1 MLTVYLKDGARLKV
15 KATLDD
21 FERALR
27 ESALIRIETEE
38 GRIIG
43 VSPSNVSLVETEQQA
58 SQNGGG
64 SVRPLTP
71 AR

>member
-27 ESALIRIETEE
+27 EAVLIRIETDD
-38 GRIIG
+38 GRVIG
-43 VSPSNVSLVETEQQA
+43 VSPSNVSLVEAEKAA
-58 SQNGGG
+58 SQNGAG
-64 SVRPLTP
+64 SVRPLSR

>member
-1 MLTVYLKDGARLKV
+1 MLTVYLKDGARLKI

-27 ESALIRIETEE
+27 EAALIRIETDD

-43 VSPSNVSLVETEQQA
+43 VSPSNVSLVETELDV
-58 SQNGGG
+58 SQNGGA

-71 AR
+71 AH

>member
-15 KATLDD
+15 NATLDD

-27 ESALIRIETEE
+27 EAVLIRIQTED

-43 VSPSNVSLVETEQQA
+43 VSPSNVSLVETEQDA
-58 SQNGGG
+58 SQNGAG
-64 SVRPLTP
+64 SVRPLSPTH
-71 AR
+71 

>member
-15 KATLDD
+15 KASLDD

-27 ESALIRIETEE
+27 EAALIRIETSD
-38 GRIIG
+38 GRTIG
-43 VSPSNVSLVETEQQA
+43 ISPSNVSLVETERDA
-58 SQNGGG
+58 SQNGG
-64 SVRPLTP
+64 SVRPLA